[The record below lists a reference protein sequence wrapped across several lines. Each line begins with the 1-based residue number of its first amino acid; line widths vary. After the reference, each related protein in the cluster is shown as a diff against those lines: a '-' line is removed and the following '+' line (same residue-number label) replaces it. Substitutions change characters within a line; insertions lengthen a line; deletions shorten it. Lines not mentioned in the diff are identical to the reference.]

1 MHMYVGTEY
10 STLLFCCS
18 ALSQDEQDDAQ
29 LRIEDILQ
37 MVTAYLFYD
46 LYGYCCM

>member
-1 MHMYVGTEY
+1 MD
-10 STLLFCCS
+10 SS

-37 MVTAYLFYD
+37 MVGKLQHTKC
-46 LYGYCCM
+46 LYNKTIMSHCNNILSF

>member
-1 MHMYVGTEY
+1 MLCIMD
-10 STLLFCCS
+10 SS

-37 MVTAYLFYD
+37 MVGKPQHTKC
-46 LYGYCCM
+46 LYKKNNNESL